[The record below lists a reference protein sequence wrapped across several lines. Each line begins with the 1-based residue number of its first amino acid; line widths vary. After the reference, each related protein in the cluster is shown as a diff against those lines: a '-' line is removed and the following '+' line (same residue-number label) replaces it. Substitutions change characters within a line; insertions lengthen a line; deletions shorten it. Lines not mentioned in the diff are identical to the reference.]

1 MYRALAPSEVW
12 LSGKRAYNLHSVR
25 TSSLKIILRDQA
37 QDSANG
43 VQKLKL
49 NFFLYS
55 TVVFKNIG
63 AGRERQCF
71 SCPPHQNQVGAV

>member
-1 MYRALAPSEVW
+1 M

-43 VQKLKL
+43 FQKFKS
-49 NFFLYS
+49 NFFLY
-55 TVVFKNIG
+55 
-63 AGRERQCF
+63 ACF
-71 SCPPHQNQVGAV
+71 LTHILTSPIVKCLANLRSFVDDINNGLLGTTR